1 MEIPIGRNIRHLRIE
16 KGMTQAELARALCV
30 SSQAVSK
37 WERGYSYPDT
47 ALLLPI
53 ARMFDVSLD
62 MLFDDENEKEK
73 HRHLN
78 T

>member
-1 MEIPIGRNIRHLRIE
+1 MEIPIGKNIRRLRIE
-16 KGMTQAELARALCV
+16 RGMTQNELARALCV

-53 ARMFDVSLD
+53 ARTFDVSLD
-62 MLFDDENEKEK
+62 ILFGDEDEKEK